1 MDATAPTGA
10 ETPIIELQALRKS
23 FGGVQAVRGVDL
35 AIRPGEIHALVGENG
50 AGKSTLGKMIAGV
63 VEPTAG
69 TLLLDGEPTRLHS
82 PRVALDAGIAM
93 MDQELA
99 MLPACSVLDNVFLGS
114 EVSRRG
120 LLSRAHQRR
129 RFAELS
135 ETTGFRLDPDVIV
148 GSLSVAEQ
156 QKVEVLRAIAR
167 NARLIVMD
175 EPTAPLAADEAEQ
188 LHRLIRSL
196 RAGGTTIV
204 FVSHFLEE
212 VLALADRITVM
223 RDGLVVRTAEAAD
236 ETVDSLV
243 NAMLG
248 RSLELTFPAKP
259 TVDLATPA
267 LLEAR
272 GLTAARRFMDVDL
285 VLRPGEIVG
294 LAGLVGSGRSELA
307 RALFGAD
314 PIDAGTITIDGRPV
328 TLRSPRDAVRH
339 GIGFVPESRKD
350 DGLVMLRSVR
360 ENISLPTL
368 ARRSH
373 AGFVSAHDEE
383 AAVDDVIGR
392 LGVHTAG
399 REAAVAT
406 LSGGNQQKVL
416 FGKWLLD
423 RPRVLLVDEPTRGV
437 DVGAKRAIYELMREL
452 ADGGMAMLVISSE
465 LEEVLGLADRV
476 VVMHRGRVTAELDGA
491 QATEEAVL
499 HAAFGLEIEA

>member
-1 MDATAPTGA
+1 
-10 ETPIIELQALRKS
+10 
-23 FGGVQAVRGVDL
+23 
-35 AIRPGEIHALVGENG
+35 
-50 AGKSTLGKMIAGV
+50 
-63 VEPTAG
+63 
-69 TLLLDGEPTRLHS
+69 
-82 PRVALDAGIAM
+82 
-93 MDQELA
+93 
-99 MLPACSVLDNVFLGS
+99 
-114 EVSRRG
+114 
-120 LLSRAHQRR
+120 
-129 RFAELS
+129 
-135 ETTGFRLDPDVIV
+135 
-148 GSLSVAEQ
+148 
-156 QKVEVLRAIAR
+156 
-167 NARLIVMD
+167 
-175 EPTAPLAADEAEQ
+175 
-188 LHRLIRSL
+188 
-196 RAGGTTIV
+196 
-204 FVSHFLEE
+204 
-212 VLALADRITVM
+212 M

-248 RSLELTFPAKP
+248 RSLELTVPAKP
-259 TVDLATPA
+259 TADLATPA

-272 GLTAARRFMDVDL
+272 GLTAARRFIDVDL